1 MSSTLLVPLVDYRQ
15 LQGEIHR
22 FTWYDASNNAIDQWM
37 DCVSLLSQQA
47 ISSATLRILHIS
59 EIDAAPSVRYIMHKV
74 QQLNKEQPGRCR
86 MRSAVCLQQKN
97 FIVNTIIATMSR
109 KHDRTRLFDMNEL
122 EVALAWLL
130 END

>member
-15 LQGEIHR
+15 LQGEVHR
-22 FTWYDASNNAIDQWM
+22 FTWYDASNNAVDQWLE
-37 DCVSLLSQQA
+37 CVSLLSEQA
-47 ISSATLRILHIS
+47 PSNATLRILHIS
-59 EIDAAPSVRYIMHKV
+59 EIDAAPSVRYIMQKV
-74 QQLNKEQPGRCR
+74 QQLNKAQPARCR

-122 EVALAWLL
+122 ELAFNWLL